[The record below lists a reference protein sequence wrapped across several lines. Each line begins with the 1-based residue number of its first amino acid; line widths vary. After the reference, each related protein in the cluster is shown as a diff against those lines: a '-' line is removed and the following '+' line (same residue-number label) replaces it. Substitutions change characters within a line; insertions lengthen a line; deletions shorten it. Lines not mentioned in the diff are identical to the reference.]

1 MLCMGLVTN
10 EESQEAVMLDN
21 LPAWTS
27 LTLFAFACDVLNW
40 DVDEEHKFTC
50 RHGRGVAISL
60 CSDSMRLHM
69 ASTGKQPCL

>member
-10 EESQEAVMLDN
+10 QESQEAVMLDD

-27 LTLFAFACDVLNW
+27 FTLFACDVW
-40 DVDEEHKFTC
+40 DWDMDEEHKFTC

-60 CSDSMRLHM
+60 CSDSMHLQM